1 MLAAFTPRPYAVGVL
16 ALALAVVV
24 LLAWA
29 GPASASQ
36 VLRARV
42 VVPTA
47 VDSSCSERSHF
58 GSGTARRSFTAPAS
72 GYLTARLAATGG
84 DWDLAVYRRA
94 GGDPIAASAYS
105 GATEVASGF
114 VRRGNEL
121 SLRACRRSG
130 RARTARVSVA
140 LERIAPRRLH
150 RQARLVRVSTP
161 TLARKRR
168 LARMGLDVTEHSGRG
183 FTWVVL
189 HGARDA
195 ARLRAAGFRYTKP
208 TAAADPVG
216 RAAALP
222 SGRSFAYRRLDGYSS
237 EMNALAQ
244 ANPDLVRPITLPHP
258 SRQGRPVEGLEITTS
273 PNARDGKPV
282 YLQLGAHHAREWPS
296 AEHTLEWAYE
306 LITGYR
312 AGDPRTRR
320 LVDSVRTIIVPVV
333 NPDGFN
339 FSREAGQANGHGG
352 GFSGFDSTNAEFHRK
367 NCTASSCVVNGGV
380 DVNRNYGD
388 LWGGPGTSSA
398 PSSEVYRGTAPF
410 SEPEAQNIR
419 ELISS
424 RQVVTMI
431 TNHTFGNEI
440 LRQPGMVSEGPTPDE
455 DILRALGDAMAAE
468 NGYSNIFSWEIGDH
482 VGTTDGWSYYTTGGL
497 SYVFEQGASSFHPLY
512 AQVVEHYD
520 GSTVP
525 GGGTREAYFL
535 AMESAANRAHHAVL
549 TGGAPAGAIL
559 RLTKSFNNRT
569 STPAT
574 TAERFETSME
584 VPASGRF
591 EWHVNQSAR
600 PLVADERWT
609 LTCERPEGAVQ
620 VTQEIAIAR
629 GESSELDLSAC
640 GPPPPPLDPRIRP
653 GLRVALAAGL
663 RGRVYRVRVT
673 GSLQGVVDRERCDGA
688 VTVTLLARTT
698 GVSKRRTSLDERCRF
713 ERRYRIPRRKL
724 PRAVRRKGVLV
735 MFRAVTSWG
744 GNEYLAPVE
753 RSVRK
758 RARRR

>member
-1 MLAAFTPRPYAVGVL
+1 ML

-29 GPASASQ
+29 APASAAQ
-36 VLRARV
+36 LLRDRV

-58 GSGTARRSFTAPAS
+58 RSGTARRSFTVPAS
-72 GYLTARLAATGG
+72 GYLTARLVAAGG

-94 GGDPIAASAYS
+94 GGDPLAASAYA

-114 VRRGNEL
+114 VRRGDAL
-121 SLRACRRSG
+121 TVRGCRRSG
-130 RARTARVSVA
+130 GAQTARVSVA
-140 LERIAPRRLH
+140 LERIAPRQLR
-150 RQARLVRVSTP
+150 RRARLVRVATP
-161 TLARKRR
+161 TLARKRQ
-168 LARMGLDVTEHSGRG
+168 LGRMGLDVAEHAGRR
-183 FTWVVL
+183 FVWVVL
-189 HGARDA
+189 HGAGDA
-195 ARLRAAGFRYTKP
+195 ARLRAAGFSHATP
-208 TAAADPVG
+208 AAAADPIAH
-216 RAAALP
+216 AAALP
-222 SGRSFAYRRLDGYSS
+222 SGRSLAYRRLDGFGS
-237 EMNALAQ
+237 EMKALAQ
-244 ANPDLVRPITLPHP
+244 ANPDLIRPITLPHT

-312 AGDPRTRR
+312 AGDARTRR

-367 NCTASSCVVNGGV
+367 NCTAGGCAVNGGV

-419 ELISS
+419 ELLSS
-424 RQVVTMI
+424 RQVVTLI

-440 LRQPGMVSEGPTPDE
+440 LRQPGMFSDGPTPDE
-455 DILRALGDAMAAE
+455 EILRALGDAMAAE
-468 NGYSNIFSWEIGDH
+468 NGYANIFSWEIGDH
-482 VGTTDGWSYYTTGGL
+482 VGTTDGWSYYTTGAL

-512 AQVVEHYD
+512 AEVVEHYD
-520 GSTVP
+520 GSAVP

-535 AMESAANRAHHAVL
+535 AMESAANRVHHSVL
-549 TGGAPAGAIL
+549 SGGAPAGAIL

-574 TAERFETSME
+574 TAERFDTSME
-584 VPASGRF
+584 VPPSGRF
-591 EWHVNQSAR
+591 EWHVNQSTR
-600 PLVADERWT
+600 PLVAGERWT

-620 VTQEIAIAR
+620 FTQEIAIAR
-629 GESSELDLSAC
+629 AESSELDLSAC
-640 GPPPPPLDPRIRP
+640 GPPPPPPDPRIRP
-653 GLRVALAAGL
+653 SLRVALAAAL

-673 GSLQGVVDRERCDGA
+673 GSLRGVGDLERCDG
-688 VTVTLLARTT
+688 VVSVTLLARTKA
-698 GVSKRRTSLDERCRF
+698 VSKRRASLDERCRF
-713 ERRYRIPRRKL
+713 ERRHRIPRRKL
-724 PRAVRRKGVLV
+724 PRALRRKGVLV
-735 MFRAVTSWG
+735 VFRAVATWG
-744 GNEYLAPVE
+744 GNEYLAPAQ